1 MRGPAPE
8 NAPSS
13 DVVRY
18 GSDEGGPAWCRSSER
33 GCGRMVVM
41 ITAVG
46 VYLIL
51 ALIFL
56 VLIGGGI
63 IVAYRRSN
71 RPEH

>member
-1 MRGPAPE
+1 MRAAPCG
-8 NAPSS
+8 AGQ
-13 DVVRY
+13 VK
-18 GSDEGGPAWCRSSER
+18 EGA
-33 GCGRMVVM
+33 GRMVVM

-51 ALIFL
+51 AVIFL

>member
-1 MRGPAPE
+1 
-8 NAPSS
+8 
-13 DVVRY
+13 VK
-18 GSDEGGPAWCRSSER
+18 EGA
-33 GCGRMVVM
+33 GRMVVM

-51 ALIFL
+51 AVIFL